1 MGDIDPRRARD
12 LGMDRLI
19 SRRDF
24 FDGVAVTAGAAAV
37 GAVTGIPLLRGGHGG
52 GGPERPAEIPYP
64 PALTGL
70 RGDDPD
76 ALSVPHAL
84 RDGRFWEHAGAPHP
98 TGEAYDLVVVGGG
111 VSGVAA
117 AHEWLR
123 RDPGA
128 RVLILDNHD
137 EIGGHARRNEFRG
150 GGRPGPLIG
159 PGGSPSLGS
168 PEAWTPEGKELLALL
183 GVEPDTLAGYTDRTL
198 YPGLGLRRGVMCDKE
213 TFGHDRLVRFEA
225 GVQAEEWVSRLPIDE
240 RARQDLVML
249 YTDPPDWLAGLSREE
264 KEGRLAELTYSAFL
278 LEVCGVHPD
287 VERFCRTMPSAR
299 WGYGADSFGAIDAWG
314 TARHWDYP
322 GFQGLGLGRGKPSR
336 FNSPT
341 VRKEWDAGAPLRF
354 PEGNQALVRMLVGRM
369 IPGFA
374 GSTSADGV
382 TAASYDY
389 DRLDR
394 PGNRVR
400 FRLSSPVVSVRN
412 DGDPRGADP
421 EAASTATV
429 GYFDGY
435 RLRTVSAGAVV
446 LACWHTVI
454 PYLVPELPEDQLRAL
469 RAAVKTP
476 VLHATV
482 RLRDWRAWHAAGLR
496 AVRWT
501 GAYWCQ
507 TELGRPVSTPGY
519 QSPRDPS
526 EPILAHLVAAPCRS
540 ELGPVRGAA
549 AGRQALLKTSYEHLE
564 FTVRDQLTRLLEPH
578 GFDPAADIEAVTV
591 NRWGHGYAPEYRRP
605 WHDFYPDGPFP
616 AEAARRPFGRI
627 AIANADAVPGAGFDA
642 AVTAAHRAVS
652 ELSR

>member
-1 MGDIDPRRARD
+1 MSDIDPRRARD
-12 LGMDRLI
+12 LGMDRPI

-24 FDGVAVTAGAAAV
+24 FDGVAVAAGAAAV
-37 GAVTGIPLLRGGHGG
+37 GAVTGIPLFHGG
-52 GGPERPAEIPYP
+52 RDTGRPEEPPYP

-98 TGEAYDLVVVGGG
+98 TGESYDLVVVGAG

-128 RVLILDNHD
+128 RVLVLDNHD

-150 GGRPGPLIG
+150 GARPGPLIG
-159 PGGSPSLGS
+159 PGGSPSLGP

-183 GVEPDTLAGYTDRTL
+183 GVEPDALAGHTDREL
-198 YPGLGLRRGVMCDKE
+198 YPGLGLRKGVMCDRE
-213 TFGHDRLVRFEA
+213 AFGRDRLVRFEP
-225 GVQAEEWVSRLPIDE
+225 GVEAAEWVSRLPIAE
-240 RARQDLVML
+240 QARRDLVML
-249 YTDPPDWLAGLSREE
+249 CTDPPDWFPGMSGEE
-264 KEGRLAELTYSAFL
+264 KEQRLAELTYSAFL
-278 LEVCGVHPD
+278 LDVCGVHPD

-299 WGYGADSFGAIDAWG
+299 WGYGSDSFGAIDAWG
-314 TARHWDYP
+314 TARRWDYP
-322 GFQGLGLGRGKPSR
+322 GFDGLGLDRDKPSR

-341 VRKEWDAGAPLRF
+341 VRKEWDAGAPVRF

-382 TAASYDY
+382 TTAAYDY
-389 DRLDR
+389 GRLDR
-394 PGNRVR
+394 PGSRVR
-400 FRLSSPVVSVRN
+400 LRLSSPVVSVRN
-412 DGDPRGADP
+412 DGDGSA
-421 EAASTATV
+421 ATV

-435 RLRTVSAGAVV
+435 RLRTVSAGSVV

-454 PYLVPELPEDQLRAL
+454 PYLAPELPGDQRRAL

-482 RLRDWRAWHAAGLR
+482 RLRDWRAWHRAGLR

-507 TELGRPVSTPGY
+507 TELGRPVSAPGY
-519 QSPRDPS
+519 PCPRDPS
-526 EPILAHLVAAPCRS
+526 EPILAHLVAAPSRS

-549 AGRQALLKTSYEHLE
+549 AGRQALLKTPYENLE
-564 FTVRDQLTRLLEPH
+564 YTLRDQLTRLLEPH
-578 GFDPAADIEAVTV
+578 GFDPATGIEAVTV
-591 NRWGHGYAPEYRRP
+591 NRWGHGYATEYRRP

-627 AIANADAVPGAGFDA
+627 AIANADAAPGGGFDS
-642 AVTAAHRAVS
+642 AVTAAYRAVDD
-652 ELSR
+652 LTR